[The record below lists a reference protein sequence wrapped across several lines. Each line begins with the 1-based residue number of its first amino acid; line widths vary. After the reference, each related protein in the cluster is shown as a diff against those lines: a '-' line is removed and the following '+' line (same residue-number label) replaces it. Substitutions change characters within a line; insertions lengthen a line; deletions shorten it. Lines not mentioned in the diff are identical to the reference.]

1 MKNQFLLILL
11 LIISSF
17 IAMNAQPQRGNGGT
31 IAGKVFEKNTNTP
44 IEYANIVLYQQSDSA
59 QITGTISN
67 NEGRFELN
75 QVPPGKYY
83 LDVQFIGFGKER
95 IGDLTIGRGSR
106 NIDVGDIYLAT
117 TSLNVGDVVVEAAR
131 SPITY
136 EIDKKVISVDQFG
149 ASLSGNAADVLE
161 NVPSVTV
168 DIEGNVSLRGSGSF
182 TVLIDGRPTIL
193 DGQDALQQIP
203 AGLIENIEIITNP
216 SAKYDPEGTAGIINI
231 IMKKKRNYG
240 LSGLMNL
247 NAGFND
253 KYGGE
258 FLAEYKNPAFNTTFG
273 VDYNKR
279 FFPGTSEEEN
289 IYQHQGNT
297 SYVNSLGDITRG
309 RISFG
314 LRGSIDFSF
323 GSNNFLSLGGRYGTR
338 EGNRN
343 SVLDYQEWTQQS
355 PNRESYTNLNES
367 ERSGDFYSLN
377 LNYLKKFNSNGHEL
391 SSDFRYHSHNSD
403 EFSTSALYEQTVPIE
418 GKKTTESGPS
428 DELNAKIDYTL
439 PFNKTSKFEAGYQ
452 GEIDISEENTGL
464 LELNP
469 ETFNYDALP
478 LFSHSVR
485 YERNEQAL
493 YSIYS
498 NEINNFGFQAG
509 FRTEYTYRLIELL
522 GETEQFTID
531 RWDYFPSAHLS
542 YKFSGGQQLMTSY
555 TRRINRPRGWYLEPF
570 ETWSDANTV
579 RIGNPALKPEYID
592 SYELSGQT
600 IIGKASLSSELY
612 YRIENNKI
620 EGIRSVYADNITLRT
635 YDNVGK
641 DYSLG
646 AEFLLNF
653 DLVKNW
659 NLNLM
664 GNLYNYKIE
673 GVLYDEPFSR
683 ESFNWRTRM
692 SNVIKIGKTFQLQ
705 LNAAYYSPSVS
716 AQGKREGFFRSD
728 LAVKKEL
735 FDKQIALTLQIRDL
749 VNTANHE
756 FISEGP
762 DFYSYNYFT
771 RESPMVMLNIR
782 FTFNN
787 FKQERNRGGGDE
799 GGFGEDEM

>member
-1 MKNQFLLILL
+1 MKKLL
-11 LIISSF
+11 LFVLIFSIVSY
-17 IAMNAQPQRGNGGT
+17 IYAQPQRGNGGT
-31 IAGKVFEKNTNTP
+31 ISGKVFEKNSNVP
-44 IEYANIVLYQQSDSA
+44 IEYANIVLYQSSDSA
-59 QITGTISN
+59 QATGTISN
-67 NEGRFELN
+67 KEGRFEITQLR
-75 QVPPGKYY
+75 PGNYY
-83 LDVQFIGFGKER
+83 VDVQFIGFEKKR
-95 IGDLTIGRGSR
+95 IDNISINRSARKIDL
-106 NIDVGDIYLAT
+106 GDIYLST

-193 DGQDALQQIP
+193 DAQDALQQIP
-203 AGLIENIEIITNP
+203 AGMIENIEIITNP

-231 IMKKKRNYG
+231 IMKKKRNLG
-240 LSGLMNL
+240 LSGLLNL
-247 NAGFND
+247 NAGLND

-258 FLAEYKNPAFNTTFG
+258 FLAEYKNPHFNSTFG
-273 VDYNKR
+273 IDYNRR

-289 IYQHQGNT
+289 IYLRDGTT
-297 SYVNSLGDITRG
+297 SYVNSDGDITRG

-314 LRGSIDFSF
+314 LRGAVDFNVGTS
-323 GSNNFLSLGGRYGTR
+323 SFLSIGGRYGSR

-343 SVLDYQEWTQQS
+343 SVLNYLEWSSAS
-355 PNRESYTNLNES
+355 PNPEGFININDRE
-367 ERSGDFYSLN
+367 RGGDFYAVN
-377 LNYLKKFNSNGHEL
+377 LNYLNKLNSSGHEISADL
-391 SSDFRYHSHNSD
+391 AYHYHNSD
-403 EFSTSALYEQTVPIE
+403 ETTLSELRDNGEIVE
-418 GKKTTESGPS
+418 GKRTTENGPS
-428 DELNAKIDYTL
+428 WEIESRLNYVL
-439 PFNKTSKFEAGYQ
+439 PFSKTSKFEAGYQ
-452 GEIDISEENTGL
+452 GEIDVSEENTGL
-464 LELNP
+464 SDFSLASGGYKILPKFTNSVK
-469 ETFNYDALP
+469 YD
-478 LFSHSVR
+478 
-485 YERNEQAL
+485 ENEQAA
-493 YSIYS
+493 YAIYS
-498 NEINNFGFQAG
+498 GELNNFGYQAG

-522 GETEQFTID
+522 TRNEQFKID

-542 YKFSGGQQLMTSY
+542 YKFQSGEQLMTSY
-555 TRRINRPRGWYLEPF
+555 TRRINRPRSWYLEPF
-570 ETWSDANTV
+570 ETWVDANTV
-579 RIGNPALKPEYID
+579 RIGNPGLKPEYID
-592 SYELSGQT
+592 SYELSAQT
-600 IIGKASLSSELY
+600 FLGKASLSSELY
-612 YRIENNKI
+612 YRVQNNKI
-620 EGIRSVYADNITLRT
+620 EGVRSVYSENVTLRT

-646 AEFLLNF
+646 AEFLANF
-653 DLVKNW
+653 DPVNKW

-673 GVLYDEPFSR
+673 GVLYNEPFSR
-683 ESFNWRTRM
+683 ESFNWRARM
-692 SNVIKIGKTFQLQ
+692 GNVIKIGDTFQLQ
-705 LNAAYYSPSVS
+705 INAAYYSPSVS
-716 AQGKREGFFRSD
+716 AQGRMEGFFRSD

-771 RESPMVMLNIR
+771 RESPMIMLNVR

-787 FKQERNRGGGDE
+787 FKQQRRGNGSNE